1 MNHIFRHYWGLAF
14 VIGLLFML
22 AGAGMAIL
30 PFGTYYA
37 LSLLLSITF
46 IVGGTAEIVMGI
58 RKDKLQKSSGWRI
71 AGGITDLIIGVII
84 YPEFSFEGLS
94 YLLAISLMFRSVM
107 MMMLSFSLRL
117 YDGIGWFWLMGISIL
132 SMLLSLLLLWN
143 PIITGFTIGL
153 FTGMAFFG
161 VGLFIFL
168 FSFRLRKAE
177 IIYAP

>member
-1 MNHIFRHYWGLAF
+1 M
-14 VIGLLFML
+14 GLLFML

-37 LSLLLSITF
+37 LSLFLSISF
-46 IVGGTAEIVMGI
+46 IISGIAEIMMGI
-58 RKDKLQKSSGWRI
+58 QKDTFQQSSGWRI
-71 AGGITDLIIGVII
+71 AGGITDVLIGIII

-117 YDGIGWFWLMGISIL
+117 YSGIGWFWLMGISIL
-132 SMLLSLLLLWN
+132 SMLLSVLLLWN
-143 PIITGFTIGL
+143 PVITGFTIGL

-168 FSFRLRKAE
+168 FSFRLRRAE
-177 IIYAP
+177 IIR